1 MDDLLKRI
9 LDLMGNKH
17 GAGKELALHLGIHP
31 SVITDWKAGRNKA
44 YRKYVA
50 QIAEYYGVSVD
61 WLTGL
66 SDEKDPK
73 KKPLINGDEEL
84 TEYLEQ
90 LRTRPEMRMLFSISK
105 NATKEDVERAVAII
119 EAQRKTEENKDR

>member
-1 MDDLLKRI
+1 
-9 LDLMGNKH
+9 
-17 GAGKELALHLGIHP
+17 
-31 SVITDWKAGRNKA
+31 
-44 YRKYVA
+44 
-50 QIAEYYGVSVD
+50 VD

-90 LRTRPEMRMLFSISK
+90 PRTRPEMRMLFSISK

-119 EAQRKTEENKDR
+119 EALRKTEENKDR